1 MNPVGLT
8 SSVSNI
14 HENLTAVELTEP
26 ILITGLA
33 APAEGV

>member
-14 HENLTAVELTEP
+14 QEKLTAVELTES
-26 ILITGLA
+26 ILITGMA